1 MVSSK
6 DPNNGTL
13 KGENGG
19 TEMVSSDEEKSAG
32 KRFPGQ
38 NVKDDLELE
47 QINMDDDV
55 EKIKVNAD
63 EEDPA
68 TGDKVIDDDVEK
80 PFDIVNCILDPIK
93 NFLSTW
99 FIPILVC
106 CYFVFFISALV
117 IDWEGALTLV
127 YITLVVLL
135 YQSVCL
141 FNLYCPGQSQCITDL
156 FAGCVDSFINDK
168 YVPGNM
174 VMIFGHQTILLLCL
188 IVFAIVI
195 FIDISDDP
203 IRFISLGGQFVF
215 IFLCWICSWNRS
227 KIVWRPVIW
236 GFVLQWILAL
246 FILRT
251 DPGYD
256 LFDWLGSQVTIFLQ
270 YSEVGAEFLFGTAM
284 YEHFFAM
291 VVLSTVIFFSSV
303 VSVFYYMGA
312 LQFIIVKIAWV
323 MKHTLGTSTGESLN
337 AAGNIFVG
345 QTEAPLLI
353 APFIAKMSSSEIH
366 AVMTGGFATI
376 AGGVLAAYILMGI
389 PAEHLIAASVM
400 SAPAALA
407 VSKIIF
413 PEDDESKKDEK
424 IEEVVNFDQ
433 SGDDMPDNIFEAA
446 AKGASTAIPLAA
458 NIAAMLVAFLAILAW
473 FDAVLGWVGGFV
485 DYPALSFEKICGWI
499 FWPLSFL
506 MGVPIGDCEKF
517 ASLLGLKTFA
527 NEFVA
532 YATLNKYIE
541 SGELED
547 RSVVIATYALCG
559 FANFGSMG
567 IQLGGM
573 TPLAPQRAKLF
584 AQLVF
589 SAMISGT
596 VACFMTA
603 CIAGVL
609 YVEK

>member
-1 MVSSK
+1 LIRTNRRLGPMTKATEHDEKEKV
-6 DPNNGTL
+6 DE
-13 KGENGG
+13 ENGG
-19 TEMVSSDEEKSAG
+19 TELTGLAPDADEAEYSDTD
-32 KRFPGQ
+32 KRGPS
-38 NVKDDLELE
+38 L
-47 QINMDDDV
+47 
-55 EKIKVNAD
+55 KVD
-63 EEDPA
+63 EEDTVKEKEA
-68 TGDKVIDDDVEK
+68 GDDK
-80 PFDIVNCILDPIK
+80 PFDVVDLLLTPLLS
-93 NFLSTW
+93 FLSTYLV
-99 FIPILVC
+99 PILIL
-106 CYFVFFISALV
+106 CYCAFFIAALAV
-117 IDWEGALTLV
+117 DAERALTLV
-127 YITLVVLL
+127 YITVVVVVYLL
-135 YQSVCL
+135 TCFFAENRPEQWQSMTDAI
-141 FNLYCPGQSQCITDL
+141 GGCI
-156 FAGCVDSFINDK
+156 DSFVNDK
-168 YVPGNM
+168 YVSENM
-174 VMIFGHQTILLLCL
+174 VNFFGHTTILILCFIGFL
-188 IVFAIVI
+188 I
-195 FIDISDDP
+195 FICVDIADDP
-203 IRFISLGGQFVF
+203 IRFVSLIGQFVF
-215 IFLCWICSWNRS
+215 IFLCYICSWNRN

-256 LFDWLGSQVTIFLQ
+256 LFDWLGEQVTIFLE
-270 YSEVGAEFLFGTAM
+270 YSEVGAQFVFGEVM
-284 YEHFFAM
+284 YEHFFAF

-303 VSVFYYMGA
+303 VSIFYYMGA

-323 MKHTLGTSTGESLN
+323 MKYTLGTSTGESLN

-353 APFIAKMSSSEIH
+353 APFIGNMSSSEIH

-407 VSKIIF
+407 TSKIIF

-424 IEEVVNFDQ
+424 IDEVVNL
-433 SGDDMPDNIFEAA
+433 SNDMDADNIFEAA
-446 AKGASTAIPLAA
+446 AKGALTAIPLAA
-458 NIAAMLVAFLAILAW
+458 NIAAMLIAFLGILAW
-473 FDAVLGWVGGFV
+473 FDAILGWAGNFV
-485 DYPALSFEKICGWI
+485 DYPELSFEKICGWV

-506 MGVPIGDCEKF
+506 MGVPIKDCEKF

-532 YATLNKYIE
+532 YAQLDEYIE
-541 SGELED
+541 SGDLSD

-567 IQLGGM
+567 IQLGGL
-573 TPLAPQRAKLF
+573 TPLAPERSKLF